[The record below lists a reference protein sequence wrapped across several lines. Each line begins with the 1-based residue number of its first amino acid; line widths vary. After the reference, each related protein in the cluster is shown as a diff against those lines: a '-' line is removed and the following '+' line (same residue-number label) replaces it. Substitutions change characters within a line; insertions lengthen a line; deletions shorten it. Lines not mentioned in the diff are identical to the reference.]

1 METTIRNKEETLEFR
16 YKPTTKRYQIKVL
29 PKHPYYNKFKDSVGC
44 EVIDPNCIGYDCWVS
59 EGCVVKGMV
68 LDGTIIINGKKY
80 GVVIDEG
87 CIVRDSYVDAGGL
100 FVFDRSE
107 IRGLTVSG
115 LSSADVKLSI
125 KQSILSAKVNIW
137 LNLSREELSG
147 GVSGIKITNSIISG
161 TTTMNSANLTI
172 EDSNL
177 SGGPFIIDG
186 KVRSIK
192 GIFESA
198 PFGFNK
204 KKEYGN

>member
-1 METTIRNKEETLEFR
+1 ME
-16 YKPTTKRYQIKVL
+16 
-29 PKHPYYNKFKDSVGC
+29 
-44 EVIDPNCIGYDCWVS
+44 
-59 EGCVVKGMV
+59 
-68 LDGTIIINGKKY
+68 KKY

-100 FVFDRSE
+100 FIFDGSE

-125 KQSILSAKVNIW
+125 KQSILSAKVSIW
-137 LNLSREELSG
+137 LNLSREELSDI
-147 GVSGIKITNSIISG
+147 SGIKITNSIISG

-186 KVRSIK
+186 KVRRIK

-204 KKEYGN
+204 KKDYGN

>member
-1 METTIRNKEETLEFR
+1 METTIRNEEETLEFR

-29 PKHPYYNKFKDSVGC
+29 PKHPYYNNFKDSAGC
-44 EVIDPNCIGYDCWVS
+44 EVIDPNCIGYDCWVGG
-59 EGCVVKGMV
+59 GCVVKGKV

-107 IRGLTVSG
+107 IKGLTVSG

-125 KQSILSAKVNIW
+125 RQSILSAKVNTW

-147 GVSGIKITNSIISG
+147 GISGIKITNSIISG
-161 TTTMNSANLTI
+161 TTTMNSANLII

-177 SGGPFIIDG
+177 SGGPFIVDG
-186 KVRSIK
+186 RVRSIK
-192 GIFESA
+192 GGI
-198 PFGFNK
+198 
-204 KKEYGN
+204 

>member
-16 YKPTTKRYQIKVL
+16 YKLTTKRYQIKVL

-44 EVIDPNCIGYDCWVS
+44 EVIDPNCIGYDCWVGG
-59 EGCVVKGMV
+59 GCVVKGMV
-68 LDGTIIINGKKY
+68 LDGTIVINGKH
-80 GVVIDEG
+80 GGLVDEG

-137 LNLSREELSG
+137 LNLSREELSENH
-147 GVSGIKITNSIISG
+147 SIKITNSIISG
-161 TTTMNSANLTI
+161 TTTMNSANLII

-204 KKEYGN
+204 KKEYGI